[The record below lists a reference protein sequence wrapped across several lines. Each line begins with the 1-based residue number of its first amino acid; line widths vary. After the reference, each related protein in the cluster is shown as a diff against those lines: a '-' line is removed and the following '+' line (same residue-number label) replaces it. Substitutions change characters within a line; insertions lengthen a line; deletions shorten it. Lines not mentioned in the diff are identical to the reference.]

1 MLWFQLP
8 RIFAVDGTSNTL
20 QRGVGRYLG
29 PCKTHVGYLLDC
41 TFQIANIQLSRLDLI
56 LNLMLIMLMTMMMT
70 MMILLTRMTSVSNSA
85 GVRIFKFCFRVVT
98 PPSLPPCASP
108 PYHYHQ

>member
-1 MLWFQLP
+1 MVPASLYIRSRRYPQIHFNVVL
-8 RIFAVDGTSNTL
+8 VD
-20 QRGVGRYLG
+20 LG

-56 LNLMLIMLMTMMMT
+56 LNLMLIMLMTTMMT

-98 PPSLPPCASP
+98 PPGLPPCASP